1 MHHQAANMVF
11 DAGPRC
17 VFCRQVRKI
26 QRITIGIMLSS
37 RSLILNS
44 YVLSPLLNVPVLRC
58 FFADDWI
65 KEVCEM
71 YKKETE
77 TKMKIH
83 NALLE
88 QIREPAKTEISQQSD
103 TLEVWLP

>member
-1 MHHQAANMVF
+1 MRVLQAGSENATDNYWHHVVF
-11 DAGPRC
+11 EKLDLKLIR
-17 VFCRQVRKI
+17 F
-26 QRITIGIMLSS
+26 ITVVECP
-37 RSLILNS
+37 NS
-44 YVLSPLLNVPVLRC
+44 TM